1 MMFIKLFSL
10 SFESIH
16 QASIRNRLTD
26 NLIFALTPP
35 PIHKHI
41 SKTYIFS
48 YSFTFFPPTP
58 PPGFCPP
65 PLIRRVGVVGKKKQG
80 EERIYLNPFKD
91 IGLLDSPIDNP
102 HAKRV
107 RLGVLF
113 GVSRF

>member
-1 MMFIKLFSL
+1 MFPILISSLPLLIIILSLL
-10 SFESIH
+10 SFLLS
-16 QASIRNRLTD
+16 LTY
-26 NLIFALTPP
+26 LYPP
-35 PIHKHI
+35 PPA
-41 SKTYIFS
+41 SFS
-48 YSFTFFPPTP
+48 Q
-58 PPGFCPP
+58 PP